1 MSAGAEFT
9 IDELAREAGTTVRSV
24 RVYHERGVLPP
35 PQVKGR
41 TGFYGPEHLNRVRT
55 ISRLLDRGIKL
66 NGIRELLEAWD
77 RGDDLG
83 DILGVSEHDDVA
95 AAGVSERPDIAF
107 PSEAHPGGDEIA
119 VAATELAQIY
129 HEVPNGLARVIA
141 AGMYEPV
148 DAATYRV
155 VDPQIVR
162 VADQLAAAGLPQ
174 TQVLD
179 ELERLVADCD
189 RIARRFVD
197 LFERTAWQSFQQSG
211 RTTEDVAE
219 LASRLTEARVAPG
232 RVAAELVDRY
242 VGRYLERDTA
252 ELSEILPER

>member
-1 MSAGAEFT
+1 MAAGAEFT
-9 IDELAREAGTTVRSV
+9 IDELAREAGTTVRSL

-41 TGFYGPEHLNRVRT
+41 TGFYGPEHLNRVRV

-83 DILGVSEHDDVA
+83 AILGVSEPAAGFGVA
-95 AAGVSERPDIAF
+95 AIAAPVAAEPTDRPA
-107 PSEAHPGGDEIA
+107 ETL
-119 VAATELAQIY
+119 VAATELAQRY
-129 HEVPNGLARVIA
+129 RDVPNGLARVIA

-148 DAATYRV
+148 DADTYRV
-155 VDPQIVR
+155 VDRQLIR
-162 VADQLAAAGLPQ
+162 VAEQLAAAGLTQ
-174 TQVLD
+174 AQVLD

-197 LFERTAWQSFQQSG
+197 LFERTAWQSFQQSN
-211 RTTEDVAE
+211 RANEDVAE
-219 LASRLTEARVAPG
+219 LAARLSEARVVPG
-232 RVAAELVDRY
+232 RMAAELVDRF
-242 VGRYLERDTA
+242 VARYLERDTG
-252 ELSEILPER
+252 EWLQTPSR